1 MFSQRGVQGN
11 WSADFFFCSF
21 CSGLYI
27 IVHSVEG
34 CSRGQQASTKVETNI
49 GKIPLVVEAS
59 QYSQRNERISFGMFQ
74 TLLELQRKLN

>member
-1 MFSQRGVQGN
+1 MSAADYFVLAAFSSKTEIMKTEI
-11 WSADFFFCSF
+11 SAA
-21 CSGLYI
+21 SGASLCI
-27 IVHSVEG
+27 IALGE
-34 CSRGQQASTKVETNI
+34 VETNI